1 MKVKII
7 AARRTPV
14 GKVNGMLRQVAPE
27 ELYRQLIQGQ
37 REKGIPTTPDMVVLG
52 NAVNQGGNLARR
64 CALAAGI
71 SSATPAMTVD
81 CQCAGG
87 LQAVVTGARMIETG
101 DAALVFAGG
110 VESSSQAYQVKTV
123 TGAALMRFP
132 LAPMGMR
139 DLDPGS
145 VADRLAV
152 RAGITRSQAD
162 RYAVRSQQRTCQA
175 RESGITATE
184 IIPVNGIKQDE
195 CPRPATTLEG
205 LSRLKPVFHLAGV
218 CTAGNSCPI
227 NDGAS
232 SVVLAAPTSDYSA
245 QGYLLGSTL
254 VGGRSDRFLETPVLA
269 VRTLLAKM
277 HLSSAAISA
286 YEVNE
291 PFAVAALFCQRH
303 LGVPAVRWNPY
314 GGALASGHPYGA
326 TGGILIARLLN
337 YLNRLKRPAVGVA
350 AMCIAGGMGSA
361 VLVGNR
367 QSEGWLA
374 EW

>member
-7 AARRTPV
+7 AAHRTPV
-14 GKVNGMLRQVAPE
+14 GKVNGMLRQVAPD

-87 LQAVVTGARMIETG
+87 LQAVVIGARMIETG

-110 VESSSQAYQVKTV
+110 IESSSQAYQVKTV

-218 CTAGNSCPI
+218 CTAGTRLMTGRARWFWRRRPVIIRRRATCWEAHWWA
-227 NDGAS
+227 D
-232 SVVLAAPTSDYSA
+232 VQT
-245 QGYLLGSTL
+245 GS
-254 VGGRSDRFLETPVLA
+254 
-269 VRTLLAKM
+269 
-277 HLSSAAISA
+277 
-286 YEVNE
+286 
-291 PFAVAALFCQRH
+291 
-303 LGVPAVRWNPY
+303 
-314 GGALASGHPYGA
+314 
-326 TGGILIARLLN
+326 
-337 YLNRLKRPAVGVA
+337 
-350 AMCIAGGMGSA
+350 
-361 VLVGNR
+361 
-367 QSEGWLA
+367 
-374 EW
+374 